1 LSVGSLLTS
10 CTTPGNT
17 IQPVSRERLS
27 FNDGWRFQKGDAAGA
42 EQAGFDDHAW
52 RSVRLPHDWAIEGP
66 FDVKC
71 NARSGGLPFH
81 GIGWYR
87 KTFTMPAAAQGRV
100 VTIEFDGAMYN
111 SEVWINGHFLGNRP
125 YGYVGFEYDL
135 SAYLNYGGENVMA
148 VKLSPEDL
156 SSRWYPGAGLY
167 RNTWLEI
174 KDPVHVAHW
183 GTFSTTPVVTDR
195 EAQVALATT
204 VENSGKTDMTV
215 QVASIILDPTGQ
227 EVAME
232 LAPLTIAA
240 GAKAKLDQSL
250 TVRNPARW
258 DLAKPQLY
266 RAITELRHKGRVIDR
281 HETRFGIRTIRYTAT
296 EGFLLND
303 HLVRLNG
310 VCMHHDLGSLGTAVN
325 RRATERQIEIM
336 KAMGVNAIRTSHN
349 PPSPELVE
357 LCDRMGVV
365 LMVEAFDVWEIPKVP
380 NGYNKFFRAWHDRD
394 LRDMIRRDRN
404 SPSVVMWSV
413 GNEILEQ
420 ARDDGAVLTEEL
432 VRIAHEEDPT
442 RPVTVGFNNYPKPY
456 QNGMADAVDL
466 VGMNY
471 KPLYYSV
478 QKGKH
483 PNWII
488 YGSETSS
495 ITSSRGVYHLP
506 IEKYKTHPSLQVTS
520 YDIIGPPWAYPPD
533 VEFDAQEKNP
543 TVLGEFIWTGFDYL
557 GEPTPYGGKDNS
569 TNGYWNADWPARS
582 SYFGAVDLAGFPK
595 DRFYLYQSHWTTQPM
610 VHVLP
615 HWNWA
620 GHEGELIPVFAYSN
634 CDEVELVVNG
644 QSLGRKRSGI
654 DKTPILVSFLNYPG
668 PTFDTKYRLHWDVP
682 YVSGSI
688 KVIGY
693 KNGKP
698 AAEQEIRTAGAPAGL
713 TLTPDRPVIK
723 GDGYDLSFI
732 TVRVVDANGVFC
744 PLADNKIDFT
754 VSGPGEIAAVDNGN
768 AATTDPFQ
776 ASWRRAFNGMAL
788 VIIRS
793 APGGSGDIELT
804 ATSAGL
810 APTQTQIRATY

>member
-1 LSVGSLLTS
+1 
-10 CTTPGNT
+10 
-17 IQPVSRERLS
+17 
-27 FNDGWRFQKGDAAGA
+27 
-42 EQAGFDDHAW
+42 
-52 RSVRLPHDWAIEGP
+52 
-66 FDVKC
+66 
-71 NARSGGLPFH
+71 
-81 GIGWYR
+81 
-87 KTFTMPAAAQGRV
+87 
-100 VTIEFDGAMYN
+100 
-111 SEVWINGHFLGNRP
+111 
-125 YGYVGFEYDL
+125 
-135 SAYLNYGGENVMA
+135 
-148 VKLSPEDL
+148 
-156 SSRWYPGAGLY
+156 
-167 RNTWLEI
+167 
-174 KDPVHVAHW
+174 
-183 GTFSTTPVVTDR
+183 
-195 EAQVALATT
+195 
-204 VENSGKTDMTV
+204 
-215 QVASIILDPTGQ
+215 
-227 EVAME
+227 
-232 LAPLTIAA
+232 
-240 GAKAKLDQSL
+240 
-250 TVRNPARW
+250 
-258 DLAKPQLY
+258 LY